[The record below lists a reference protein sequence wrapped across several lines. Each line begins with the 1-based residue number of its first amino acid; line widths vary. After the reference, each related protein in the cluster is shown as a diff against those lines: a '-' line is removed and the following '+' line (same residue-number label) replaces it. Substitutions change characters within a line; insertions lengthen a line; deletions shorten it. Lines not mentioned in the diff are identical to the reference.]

1 MTRYIVSV
9 GSNIDPESNVKSA
22 FEKIQL
28 LDPNAK
34 SASWLYTKAQGDTN
48 QPDYINTAF
57 LFHYDHDKTH
67 LKQNLLK
74 IEHDLGR
81 LRSKN
86 KNAARPI
93 DLDIS
98 QIDDCIVDEDYQKYS
113 FVKTCVDEL
122 NHHDSFNTLLVTI
135 QKFELSIERQLKQ
148 LDVNYK
154 QVLLLMNINNKTMFL
169 GDNDHAAIQ
178 YLIVKQWIVSNNN
191 FYDITP
197 SGLILLNKAIKKLKN
212 FENRLFINQKMQHS
226 LLTQLNKL
234 YGF

>member
-9 GSNIDPESNVKSA
+9 GSNINPESNVKSA

-28 LDPNAK
+28 LDGAAK
-34 SASWLYTKAQGDTN
+34 SASLLYTKAQGDTS

-57 LFHYDHDKTH
+57 LFHSNKDKYE
-67 LKQNLLK
+67 LKQCLLK
-74 IEHDLGR
+74 IEHELGR
-81 LRSKN
+81 VRTKN
-86 KNAARPI
+86 KNSARPI

-98 QIDDCIVDEDYQKYS
+98 QIDDCIVDDDYQKYS
-113 FVKTCVDEL
+113 FIKTCVDEL

-154 QVLLLMNINNKTMFL
+154 QVLLLMNIKNKTMFL

-178 YLIVKQWIVSNNN
+178 YLIVKQWIVSNDN
-191 FYDITP
+191 FYEITQ
-197 SGLILLNKAIKKLKN
+197 SGLTLLDKAIKKLKS

-226 LLTQLNKL
+226 LLAQLNKL